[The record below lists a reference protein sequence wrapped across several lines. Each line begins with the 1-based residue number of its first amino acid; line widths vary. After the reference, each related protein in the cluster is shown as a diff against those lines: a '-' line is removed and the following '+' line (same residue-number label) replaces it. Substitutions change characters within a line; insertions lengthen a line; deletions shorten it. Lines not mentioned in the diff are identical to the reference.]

1 MEGKGKIP
9 PTGRTQ
15 FDGEKKRELTEIF
28 DLETRDGHT
37 FAQLIIF
44 ALLNLSL
51 LWFTTL
57 IEAFKKRRKKEEM
70 KTP

>member
-15 FDGEKKRELTEIF
+15 FDGEKKKRELTEIF

-57 IEAFKKRRKKEEM
+57 IEAFKKKKKKRKK
-70 KTP
+70 